1 MRGRELADSRPWVA
15 SFYLFRSVDDVESVR
30 STLESACRD
39 AGVRGTILI
48 APEGV
53 NGSIV
58 GTRQALGSVVAGH
71 LADFDVRWSRAKP
84 DNAVFHRLRVRAR
97 PEIVSFGFPLGAD
110 QRLGE
115 HVDGDQWNE
124 LLDDPDVVVIDTR
137 NHYESAIGTFR
148 GAIPA
153 ETESFR
159 EFPEFV
165 DRALDPTK
173 HPKVAMFCT
182 GGIRCEKASALLLER
197 GFESV
202 YQLDGGILRY
212 LAETDD
218 EENAFEGD
226 CFVFD
231 QRVSLTAALEQGDFE
246 QCHAC
251 RRAISTADMASDAY
265 EPGVSCPQCVD
276 ELDARRR
283 AGFEERARQQKLAT
297 ERGSTHVRTPHA
309 SGRES

>member
-1 MRGRELADSRPWVA
+1 MRERGLADSRPWVA
-15 SFYLFRSVDDVESVR
+15 SFYLFRPVDDVESVR
-30 STLESACRD
+30 SALESACRD
-39 AGVRGTILI
+39 ADLRGTILI
-48 APEGV
+48 APEGI
-53 NGSIV
+53 N
-58 GTRQALGSVVAGH
+58 GSVVGAREALESVVAEQ

-84 DNAVFHRLRVRAR
+84 GNAVFHRLRVRTK
-97 PEIVSFGFPLGAD
+97 PEIVSFGFSLSAD

-115 HVDGDQWNE
+115 HVDRDRWNE

-148 GAIPA
+148 GAVPA

-159 EFPEFV
+159 EFPAFV
-165 DRALDPTK
+165 DRTLDPTRQSK
-173 HPKVAMFCT
+173 IAMFCT

-212 LAETDD
+212 LAESD
-218 EENAFEGD
+218 EAENAFEGE

-231 QRVSLTAALEQGDFE
+231 QRVSVTATLEQGDYE

-251 RRAISTADMASDAY
+251 RRAISAADKTSDAY
-265 EPGVSCPQCVD
+265 EPGVSCPRCID
-276 ELDARRR
+276 ELDTGRR
-283 AGFEERARQQKLAT
+283 AGLEERARQQRLAT
-297 ERGSTHVRTPHA
+297 QRGSTHVRTPHP
-309 SGRES
+309 SGCKT